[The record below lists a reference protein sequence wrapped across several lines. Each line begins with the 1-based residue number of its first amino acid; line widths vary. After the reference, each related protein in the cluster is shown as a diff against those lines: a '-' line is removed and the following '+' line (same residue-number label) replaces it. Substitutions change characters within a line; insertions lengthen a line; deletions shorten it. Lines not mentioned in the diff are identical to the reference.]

1 LAELWSIL
9 EFANPGLLGP
19 LERFRREFAVPIERY
34 GNDEASTRLRRIV
47 APFVLRR
54 LKSDPSVIQDLP
66 AKNESTV
73 VCTLTREQ
81 ASLYQAVVNEE
92 LRRIESA
99 EGMERRGRVL
109 ALLTFLKQVCN
120 HPAQYLSERGP
131 LAQRSG
137 KLARLTE
144 MLEEALA
151 AGDKALVF
159 TQYRQMGDLLTAHL
173 TRTLGTTVEFLHG
186 GTSKRAR
193 DLLVERFQTDPNGPR
208 VLVLSL
214 KAGGT
219 GLNLTAATHVFHYD
233 RWWNPAVEDQATD
246 RAYRIGQTRSVQVH
260 RLVCAGTVE
269 DRVDQLLEKKRG
281 LASKIVAS
289 GEQWITELDN
299 TELRELFALSDG
311 AVVEDEESR
320 PQPSAADGA
329 ESQPRANAK
338 KRRKAR
344 TDSEPRA

>member
-1 LAELWSIL
+1 
-9 EFANPGLLGP
+9 
-19 LERFRREFAVPIERY
+19 
-34 GNDEASTRLRRIV
+34 LRRIV

-54 LKSDPSVIQDLP
+54 VKTDPSVIRDLP

-137 KLARLTE
+137 KLTRLGE

-159 TQYRQMGDLLTAHL
+159 TQYREMGELLTAHL
-173 TRTLGTTVEFLHG
+173 ARALETSVEFLHG

-193 DLLVERFQTDPNGPR
+193 DSMVERFQTDPGGPR

-289 GEQWITELDN
+289 GEQWITELDD

-311 AVVEDEESR
+311 AVVEDDDASA
-320 PQPSAADGA
+320 PQPVAAAG
-329 ESQPRANAK
+329 ELVPPRSK
-338 KRRKAR
+338 TRRK
-344 TDSEPRA
+344 TSERRA